1 MEKRPE
7 ALRPDKKALAGLAY
21 LLGLIPA
28 MVIFFLKKDDSPYVR
43 FHALQ
48 AALYAGFVSVLGA
61 FLLAAQTALLFLTGV
76 SAFLATNVIADTVR
90 PDTPRVYLVVTII
103 MVVINLLGLS
113 LMASVICGLILVN
126 IIAAIFTFAGK
137 SWRYPLLGNW
147 TESIITKRW
156 GASPR
161 N

>member
-1 MEKRPE
+1 MEKHPE
-7 ALRPDKKALAGLAY
+7 ALKSDEKAFAGLAY

-28 MVIFFLKKDDSPYVR
+28 VVIFFIKKDESPYVR

-48 AALYAGFVSVLGA
+48 AALYSGVLSVLGA
-61 FLLAAQTALLFLTGV
+61 FLLAVQTALLFLTGI
-76 SAFLATNVIADTVR
+76 SAFLATNIIADTVR
-90 PDTPRVYLVVTII
+90 PDTPRVYLLVTII

-113 LMASVICGLILVN
+113 LMASVTCGLCLVN

-147 TESIITKRW
+147 AERIITKKW